1 MVSKHAAGIHC
12 LLKADNKMSAQSPT
26 ILYSAKLLG
35 IQKPKNLTPAIRTQD
50 NRIYLGIDHADAWKA
65 ASRPDRYQ
73 TGSYNAD
80 TGEFNQ
86 F

>member
-1 MVSKHAAGIHC
+1 
-12 LLKADNKMSAQSPT
+12 MSAQSHT

-35 IQKPKNLTPAIRTQD
+35 IQKPKNLVLVPAIRTQD
-50 NRIYLGIDHADAWKA
+50 NRIYLGIHHADARKT
-65 ASRPDRYQ
+65 ASQPDRYQ

-80 TGEFNQ
+80 TGNFSQ

>member
-1 MVSKHAAGIHC
+1 
-12 LLKADNKMSAQSPT
+12 MSAQSHT

-35 IQKPKNLTPAIRTQD
+35 IQNLAPAIRTQD
-50 NRIYLGIDHADAWKA
+50 NRIYLGIDHADAWKT

-80 TGEFNQ
+80 TGKFSQ